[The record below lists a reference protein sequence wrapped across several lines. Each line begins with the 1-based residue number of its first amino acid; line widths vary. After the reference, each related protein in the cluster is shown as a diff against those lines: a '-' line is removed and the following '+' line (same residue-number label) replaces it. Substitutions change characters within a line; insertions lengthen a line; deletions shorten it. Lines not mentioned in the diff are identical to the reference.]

1 MRAVVDP
8 LLRYTGPNGLDVT
21 RIAADEALDPGQN
34 LRPGSQITE
43 IRKPSDE
50 ALCLADFNHPPT
62 VVSRLRQ
69 RNAALLAPI
78 KGNTAI
84 ERSRSA
90 AAVEWHVDIDLTL
103 VRLILMFGG
112 IFGNMYSN
120 WQTAGC
126 HAFYSILQQRNY
138 IAKVPTV
145 PS

>member
-1 MRAVVDP
+1 LIRNSDTPA
-8 LLRYTGPNGLDVT
+8 PNGLDVT
-21 RIAADEALDPGQN
+21 RIASDEALDPGEN

-50 ALCLADFNHPPT
+50 ALCLADFNDPPT
-62 VVSRLRQ
+62 VASWLRT

-78 KGNTAI
+78 KGNTAF
-84 ERSRSA
+84 EHSRSA

-120 WQTAGC
+120 WQTAGG
-126 HAFYSILQQRNY
+126 HAFYSILLQSHY